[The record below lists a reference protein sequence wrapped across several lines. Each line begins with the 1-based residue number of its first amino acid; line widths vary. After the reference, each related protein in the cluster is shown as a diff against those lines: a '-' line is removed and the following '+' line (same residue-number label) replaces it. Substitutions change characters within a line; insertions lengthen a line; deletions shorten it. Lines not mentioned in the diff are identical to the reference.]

1 MGNVA
6 KNTRLNIPPINMN
19 DGPQGF
25 RDNLHPA
32 TTTAWPSG
40 LTMAATW
47 DPEAMLAWGD
57 GMGKE
62 FYAKGANVQGGN
74 SVMRSKPVGMVK
86 YSPQGSIR
94 EFVYHVV
101 TS

>member
-1 MGNVA
+1 
-6 KNTRLNIPPINMN
+6 MN

-25 RDNLHPA
+25 RDNRHPA

-57 GMGKE
+57 GMGRE
-62 FYAKGANVQGGN
+62 FYAKGANVQGGH
-74 SVMRSKPVGMVK
+74 P
-86 YSPQGSIR
+86 I
-94 EFVYHVV
+94 
-101 TS
+101 

>member
-25 RDNLHPA
+25 RDHRHPA

-47 DPEAMLAWGD
+47 DPEAVLAWGD
-57 GMGKE
+57 GMGRE
-62 FYAKGANVQGGN
+62 FYAKGANVQGGD
-74 SVMRSKPVGMVK
+74 STMR
-86 YSPQGSIR
+86 SPQG
-94 EFVYHVV
+94 HHGKV
-101 TS
+101 TIMDDFTLYPAT

>member
-1 MGNVA
+1 M
-6 KNTRLNIPPINMN
+6 NTRLNIPPINMN

-25 RDNLHPA
+25 RDNRHPA

-57 GMGKE
+57 GMGRE
-62 FYAKGANVQGGN
+62 FYDKGANVQGGKPLSGHLSPPYFEMVN
-74 SVMRSKPVGMVK
+74 SLM
-86 YSPQGSIR
+86 II
-94 EFVYHVV
+94 
-101 TS
+101 